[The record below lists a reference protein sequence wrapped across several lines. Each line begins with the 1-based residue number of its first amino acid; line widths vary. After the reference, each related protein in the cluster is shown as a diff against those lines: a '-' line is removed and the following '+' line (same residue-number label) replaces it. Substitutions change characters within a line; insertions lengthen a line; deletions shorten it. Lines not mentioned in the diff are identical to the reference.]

1 MSKERVVAL
10 ETAIPI
16 LPVTD
21 LSEALDYYQRVLGF
35 EIAWTWGEPPQLAS
49 VCRDRIEFN
58 LAHRPGL
65 SQTASGEPG
74 ADKVYVRMA
83 GIDEFYRT
91 IKAAGAEVI
100 VPLDDRHYGLRDFR
114 LADPSGNEISFGEVI
129 GD

>member
-1 MSKERVVAL
+1 MSKERMVAL

-16 LPVTD
+16 LPVAD

-35 EIAWTWGEPPQLAS
+35 DVAWTWGEPPQLAS

-58 LAHRPGL
+58 LAHRPGC
-65 SQTASGEPG
+65 SRTASGELG

-83 GIDEFYRT
+83 GIDEFYSA
-91 IKAAGAEVI
+91 IKAAGAKVT
-100 VPLDDRHYGLRDFR
+100 VPLEDRDYGLRDFR

-129 GD
+129 GE